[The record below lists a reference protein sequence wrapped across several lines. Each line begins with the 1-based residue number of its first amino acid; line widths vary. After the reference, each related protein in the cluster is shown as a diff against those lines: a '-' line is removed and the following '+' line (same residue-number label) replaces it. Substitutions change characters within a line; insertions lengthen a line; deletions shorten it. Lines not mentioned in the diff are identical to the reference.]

1 MNMEKSASMIMSLNP
16 YKSQQNQK
24 INTSTHKIVST
35 VMTINMN
42 TSIKI
47 NTIITATVIRAT
59 TTETKIK
66 ASE

>member
-1 MNMEKSASMIMSLNP
+1 MNMEKSASMIMSSNP

-24 INTSTHKIVST
+24 MNTNTHKIVSMA
-35 VMTINMN
+35 MTINMT

-59 TTETKIK
+59 TMETKIK